1 MSLTTG
7 QPTLLL
13 FPLKSVQAR
22 IIFFQPEDIS
32 HFMLLWRPRLYVESK
47 RSRKK
52 VQRKLEIFYIF
63 SWKEKNIK
71 NIGFL
76 LSYRATKFLM
86 FFKLARCW
94 RWWKKTTF
102 FWNNWEIDSFDCWR
116 DFRSSWRR
124 TILHSTSIRWI
135 WNMKIMRIWKWK
147 ISRMPD
153 VLMQYDIK
161 FNVLCTSKNIGI
173 YESFF
178 WIDVFK

>member
-1 MSLTTG
+1 M
-7 QPTLLL
+7 
-13 FPLKSVQAR
+13 LKVKEAEKKFR
-22 IIFFQPEDIS
+22 ENWKFFIS
-32 HFMLLWRPRLYVESK
+32 FHGRRKTSK
-47 RSRKK
+47 IL
-52 VQRKLEIFYIF
+52 VFYLVTERQSFWCF
-63 SWKEKNIK
+63 SSWLDADVGE
-71 NIGFL
+71 
-76 LSYRATKFLM
+76 
-86 FFKLARCW
+86 
-94 RWWKKTTF
+94 KKTTF

-178 WIDVFK
+178 WIDVLK